1 MKKNKSLLDN
11 FILDKVHS
19 RNPSEEEHKETLEEV
34 NDYSQVLKEVKVDDE
49 VFDNRISSSSGPY
62 HMVGYAQTENEPLSH
77 EAKEVFQDQS
87 LKTGASSLKVNFNE
101 DPLLSSFQYL
111 EFQSMSREEKNMWLK
126 NGIDPETGLNSDNP
140 KIDKNYKVKLR

>member
-19 RNPSEEEHKETLEEV
+19 RNPSEEVEHKETLEEV
-34 NDYSQVLKEVKVDDE
+34 DEFSQVLKEVKVDDE

-62 HMVGYAQTENEPLSH
+62 HMVGYAQTENEPMSQ
-77 EAKEVFQDQS
+77 EAQEVFQDQS
-87 LKTGASSLKVNFNE
+87 LKTGASSLKVH
-101 DPLLSSFQYL
+101 LLKTIDYVFFQYL

-126 NGIDPETGLNSDNP
+126 NGIDPETGLNSNHPNSDS
-140 KIDKNYKVKLR
+140 RFR